1 MLRSK
6 QPRQET
12 NVYSIRMERNRKHA
26 WTGIRED
33 RTSSRNDH
41 RDVHRGQVEM
51 RVKRIGHVALPKIYI
66 YILKRKSHEK
76 RGTQLRDRSMEK
88 SRLLFFEEFERRTR
102 TFSRKETIS
111 SSKTHFRPILFR
123 FSNNLHPI
131 GWPSALEIVY
141 RW

>member
-26 WTGIRED
+26 WTGIREN

-76 RGTQLRDRSMEK
+76 RDTQLRDRSMEK
-88 SRLLFFEEFERRTR
+88 SRLLF
-102 TFSRKETIS
+102 SRKETIS
-111 SSKTHFRPILFR
+111 SSKIHFRPILFR

>member
-1 MLRSK
+1 MQQTAKTGNKCLFHQNGKEPEARVDRDTRESYIIAKRS
-6 QPRQET
+6 QRCTPRTGRDARET
-12 NVYSIRMERNRKHA
+12 HR
-26 WTGIRED
+26 
-33 RTSSRNDH
+33 SRCIAKD
-41 RDVHRGQVEM
+41 
-51 RVKRIGHVALPKIYI
+51 IYI

-111 SSKTHFRPILFR
+111 SSKIHFRPILFR

>member
-26 WTGIRED
+26 WTGIREN

-88 SRLLFFEEFERRTR
+88 SRLLF
-102 TFSRKETIS
+102 SRKETIS
-111 SSKTHFRPILFR
+111 SSKIHFRPILFR

-141 RW
+141 RC